1 MLIMMCYF
9 YDDVDDDTVKLVD
22 FGEFAVDGFIDVV
35 DLVRVGRQYFLET
48 RSVFLLN
55 VCWSFCV
62 WSYVLCIC
70 DAYILISKYKGYLQC

>member
-35 DLVRVGRQYFLET
+35 DDDIDVV
-48 RSVFLLN
+48 LN
-55 VCWSFCV
+55 G
-62 WSYVLCIC
+62 
-70 DAYILISKYKGYLQC
+70 DEYIDNRCLM